1 MMLLALAFNPIY
13 PPPHCRTRA
22 CTIASIC
29 KALMGRIKDYF
40 TSQGLSVGDIPLA
53 LLYHEVISVA
63 FAAAV
68 WSACYQ
74 VQPAL
79 TLSKP
84 LGRVLPPAAR
94 ANTASLYTAALGAAE
109 KQVVRQAWLRKLPL
123 VRSAEPQRL
132 VVSLAESLVTRGA
145 MKPITF
151 VGKLWLSYEAVLFTK
166 RLFAPPSKA
175 ARKQLAVS
183 N

>member
-1 MMLLALAFNPIY
+1 L
-13 PPPHCRTRA
+13 
-22 CTIASIC
+22 CTKQQPSQQHNL
-29 KALMGRIKDYF
+29 ALMGRIKDYF
-40 TSQGLSVGDIPLA
+40 TSQGLAVGDIPLA

-84 LGRVLPPAAR
+84 FGRVLPPAAR
-94 ANTASLYTAALGAAE
+94 AKTASLYTAALGAAE
-109 KQVVRQAWLRKLPL
+109 KQVIRQAWLRKLPI

-166 RLFAPPSKA
+166 RLFAPPAKA